1 MSNTIRL
8 NDSAPTKRWLTMS
21 NQGTDCFFDLLIA
34 ASESFELTPAQ
45 ENLVDFIRCR
55 RDINDVAP
63 GTAGFDIEE
72 MPWEAASLRDDAAFL
87 AEAAELAKDRAVWE
101 KLDYEPNGAIVFT
114 WLDLFASLVRETGE
128 RNGGFRDPA
137 QPILRMPGVN
147 SSGLTSRPTCQRYD

>member
-8 NDSAPTKRWLTMS
+8 NDGAPTKRWLTMS

-45 ENLVDFIRCR
+45 ENLVGFIRCR
-55 RDINDVAP
+55 QDINDVAP

-72 MPWEAASLRDDAAFL
+72 MPWEAASLRDDAVFL

-101 KLDYEPNGAIVFT
+101 KLDYEPNAAIVFT
-114 WLDLFASLVRETGE
+114 WLDLFASLVREMADSE
-128 RNGGFRDPA
+128 IPPN
-137 QPILRMPGVN
+137 QP
-147 SSGLTSRPTCQRYD
+147 

>member
-21 NQGTDCFFDLLIA
+21 NQGTGCFFDLLIT

-63 GTAGFDIEE
+63 GTTGFDIEE
-72 MPWEAASLRDDAAFL
+72 MPWEAASLHDDAVFL
-87 AEAAELAKDRAVWE
+87 AEVAELAKDRAVWE
-101 KLDYEPNGAIVFT
+101 KLDYEPDRAIVST
-114 WLDLFASLVRETGE
+114 WLDLFASLVREMADSETPP
-128 RNGGFRDPA
+128 N
-137 QPILRMPGVN
+137 
-147 SSGLTSRPTCQRYD
+147 RP